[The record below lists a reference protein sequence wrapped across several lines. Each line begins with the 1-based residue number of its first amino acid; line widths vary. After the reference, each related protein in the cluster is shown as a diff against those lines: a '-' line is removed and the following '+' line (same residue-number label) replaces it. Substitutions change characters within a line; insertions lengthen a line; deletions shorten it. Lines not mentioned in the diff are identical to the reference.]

1 MVNPVTRTDT
11 HCVRCDCSCRTKLHH
26 NVNVTESSVF
36 FFISLSQTLSHTQT
50 ILGNWELLLK
60 ITNLFF
66 LFIKNPPKTK
76 LFISAA
82 VRHFNMPVLRL
93 KCADAVTV
101 YSGSAVMTRCFRKLE
116 TESVQN
122 CVRAMRGVAVSPVI
136 FERYCIHNLGRFLQT
151 WSFYHFCL

>member
-1 MVNPVTRTDT
+1 M
-11 HCVRCDCSCRTKLHH
+11 RCDCSCRTKLHH
-26 NVNVTESSVF
+26 NVNITESSVF
-36 FFISLSQTLSHTQT
+36 SLVFDLSLSDTLTHTQT

-66 LFIKNPPKTK
+66 FFIKPPKTK
-76 LFISAA
+76 LVISTA

-101 YSGSAVMTRCFRKLE
+101 YSGSAVMTRCFRTLE

-122 CVRAMRGVAVSPVI
+122 CVSALRGVAVSPVI

-151 WSFYHFCL
+151 WSFYHFSL

>member
-1 MVNPVTRTDT
+1 MLMSQN
-11 HCVRCDCSCRTKLHH
+11 HLY
-26 NVNVTESSVF
+26 F
-36 FFISLSQTLSHTQT
+36 FYLSLSDTLTHTNNFGK
-50 ILGNWELLLK
+50 LGTAPKDNEP
-60 ITNLFF
+60 FF
-66 LFIKNPPKTK
+66 LLYKKNPKTK

-122 CVRAMRGVAVSPVI
+122 CVRALRGVAVSPVI

>member
-11 HCVRCDCSCRTKLHH
+11 HCSCRKKLHH
-26 NVNVTESSVF
+26 NVNITESSVF
-36 FFISLSQTLSHTQT
+36 FFLSLSLSDTLTHTQT

-60 ITNLFF
+60 ITHLFF
-66 LFIKNPPKTK
+66 FFIKNPPKTK

-122 CVRAMRGVAVSPVI
+122 CVSALRGEAVSPVI
-136 FERYCIHNLGRFLQT
+136 FERYCIHNLGRFLRT